1 MVATISIF
9 FLLFLL
15 LISFSQTTIIN
26 GDNGFT
32 TSLFHRD
39 SLLSPLE
46 FSTLSHYDR
55 LSNAFRRSLSRSAAL
70 LNRAATSGA
79 VGLQSPI
86 APGSGEYL
94 MSVSIGTPPVDYIG
108 LADTGS
114 DLTWAQCLPCV
125 KCFKQSR
132 PIFNPLKST
141 SFSHV
146 PCNSQICQA
155 IDDAHCG
162 VQGVCDYSYTYGD
175 QTYTKGDLGLEKI
188 TIGSSSVKSVIGCGH
203 ESGGGFGFASGVIG
217 LGGGQLSLVS
227 QMSQTSGISRR
238 FSYCLPTLLSHANG
252 KINFGQNAVV
262 SGPGVVS
269 TPLISKDPVTYYYI
283 TLEAI
288 SIGNERHMASAKQ
301 GNVIIDSG
309 TTLTVL
315 PKELYDGVVSSLLKV
330 VKAKRV
336 KDPGSFWDL
345 CFDDGINVAA
355 SSGIPIITTH
365 FSGGANVNLLPV
377 NTFQKVANNVNCLTL
392 TAASPTD
399 EFGIIGNLAQANFL
413 IGYDL
418 EAKRLSFKPTVCT

>member
-1 MVATISIF
+1 MAATISLF
-9 FLLFLL
+9 FHLILF

-46 FSTLSHYDR
+46 FSSLSHYDR
-55 LSNAFRRSLSRSAAL
+55 LANAFRRSLSRSAAL

-79 VGLQSPI
+79 VGLQSSI
-86 APGSGEYL
+86 GPGSGEYL
-94 MSVSIGTPPVDYIG
+94 MSVSIGTPPVDYLGI
-108 LADTGS
+108 ADTGS
-114 DLTWAQCLPCV
+114 DLTWAQCLPCL
-125 KCFKQSR
+125 KCYQQLR

-146 PCNSQICQA
+146 PCNTQTCHA
-155 IDDAHCG
+155 VDDGHCG

-175 QTYTKGDLGLEKI
+175 RTYSKGDLGFEKI
-188 TIGSSSVKSVIGCGH
+188 TIGSSSVKTVIGCGH
-203 ESGGGFGFASGVIG
+203 ASSGGFGVASGVIG

-252 KINFGQNAVV
+252 KINFGENAVV

-269 TPLISKDPVTYYYI
+269 TPLISKNTVTYYYI

-288 SIGNERHMASAKQ
+288 SIGNERHMAFAKQ

-309 TTLTVL
+309 TTLTIL

-336 KDPGSFWDL
+336 KDPHGSLDL

-355 SSGIPIITTH
+355 SLGIPVITAH
-365 FSGGANVNLLPV
+365 FSGGANVNLLPI
-377 NTFQKVANNVNCLTL
+377 NTFRKVADNVNCLTL
-392 TAASPTD
+392 KAASPTT
-399 EFGIIGNLAQANFL
+399 EFGIIGNLALANFL

-418 EAKRLSFKPTVCT
+418 EAKRLSFKPTVCA